1 MPIYPAN
8 IVPVVAKIQFNP
20 EGGDFR
26 MRVSTQYKRPDGTK
40 YEVDIETSVD
50 LGALITL
57 LLNIW
62 TGASY
67 GPGAQTAMAYPSAVV
82 VPAEDAAQFAS
93 VVDVGTAGDVG
104 TADPADDLVDAD
116 LI

>member
-1 MPIYPAN
+1 MPVYAAN
-8 IVPVVAKIQFNP
+8 IIPVVAKIQFNP

-26 MRVSTQYKRPDGTK
+26 MRVSTQIKRPDGTK
-40 YEVDIETSVD
+40 YEVDIETGVD

-57 LLNIW
+57 LFQIW
-62 TGASY
+62 SGLSF
-67 GPGAQTAMAYPSAVV
+67 GPGAQTAMALPSSVV
-82 VPAEDAAQFAS
+82 VPTADDAQFSS
-93 VVDVGTAGDVG
+93 VIDMGTPGDVG